1 MHFIRILNLNLIV
14 LSLLSAQEL
23 RVLQDESF
31 DPRRLHEPT
40 LPLLDNSQIYE
51 IVTDLQTPP
60 AMRLPDDSLQVSEKV
75 GYKVQVFATDD
86 YFLADSIYRQVVQVF
101 TGQAVEKVF
110 HLPQVSEK
118 VGYKVQV
125 FATDDY
131 FLADSIYRQVAQVF
145 TGQAVEKVF
154 HLPNYK
160 IRVGNCLT
168 REEAEKLL
176 ARAYELRYPDAWI
189 VRTLIQVRERANFY

>member
-86 YFLADSIYRQVVQVF
+86 YFLADSIYRQV
-101 TGQAVEKVF
+101 
-110 HLPQVSEK
+110 
-118 VGYKVQV
+118 
-125 FATDDY
+125 
-131 FLADSIYRQVAQVF
+131 AQVF

-176 ARAYELRYPDAWI
+176 ARSYELRYPDAWI